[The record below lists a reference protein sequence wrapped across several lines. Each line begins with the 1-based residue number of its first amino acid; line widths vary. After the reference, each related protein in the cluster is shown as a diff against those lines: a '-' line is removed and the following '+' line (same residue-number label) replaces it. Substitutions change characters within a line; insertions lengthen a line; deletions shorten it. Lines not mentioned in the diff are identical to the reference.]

1 MDEKWAGV
9 WMSVQQGKWRVSN
22 RSSSQFL
29 SKVQG
34 RGPLEVGSLE
44 EPTQL
49 RWIFSPRFRHQNV
62 RQVQRKRDQ
71 AGRQEKG
78 NLLERKE
85 KVTGP

>member
-1 MDEKWAGV
+1 MEKLKKKGNEGAV
-9 WMSVQQGKWRVSN
+9 
-22 RSSSQFL
+22 
-29 SKVQG
+29 
-34 RGPLEVGSLE
+34 
-44 EPTQL
+44 
-49 RWIFSPRFRHQNV
+49 V